1 MAIEKNYYTIDPE
14 GKLHCMKCGIPL
26 IKGKAKFMYLDG
38 AEEKQIWSMKDYID
52 SVIRGDRVG
61 DLEHEL
67 AREEIEHSII
77 ARLADD
83 VRVGAGNDG
92 ISVEAIRSIQY

>member
-1 MAIEKNYYTIDPE
+1 MSIERNYYTIDPQ
-14 GKLHCMKCGIPL
+14 GKLTCAKCGVAL
-26 IKGKAKFMYLDG
+26 VKGKAKFMYLDG
-38 AEEKQIWSMKDYID
+38 AEEKQVWSMKEYID
-52 SVIRGDRVG
+52 SVIRGDWVG

-83 VRVGAGNDG
+83 VRVSAGNDG